1 MPKTTYW
8 ADSYVEKRCTA
19 DEAIRRIKP
28 GQRVFISS
36 SCGEPQHLVKA
47 LSRLSSKFTDLEI
60 VRLLSLESTPITLI
74 ANKSHSRQFNIRSF
88 YLGSAQPRQLKKNA
102 RFLTPI
108 NLSQIPRLFKTRRLP
123 INAALIQVSPPD
135 DFGWMSLGVS
145 VDITK
150 SAAESADMVI
160 AQINPCMPR
169 VLGRSFIHVNDVHY
183 LVEHEEAILTKD
195 EMPDLETANTIAKHI
210 SKLIKDGSTIQTSL
224 GATTNAT
231 LLCLS
236 DKNDLGVH
244 THYLTDGIM
253 RLVSMGVVTN
263 KKKGFNNDK
272 LVASSAVGS
281 SLFYEYINDN
291 PSIEFHPSD
300 YINDPGIIARHN
312 AMVSMNTAMAI
323 DLTGQIAADA
333 LLQNNFS
340 GVNGMM
346 DFIKGASMARDG
358 KSIIMLTATSD
369 HGKISRIVPFL
380 DNTAVVVPRGEVQYV
395 VTEYGIVNLFGK
407 NIQERALALIS
418 IAHPDF
424 RNELFEKARDLD
436 YIDINRKLKDAIK
449 GVYPLRLEETVQVND
464 QTITLRPAKPVDE
477 RGVQEHYYTMNRKD
491 VISRFFHEKTS
502 FVRDQIDTT
511 FEIDYVNDLTIV
523 AVVGELGFEKI
534 IAVGEYLCN
543 PVVNMA
549 EIAFSVSTE
558 WQGAGLAQLLQRKL
572 AEAAQSNG
580 INGLIAYTSPQNKG
594 MIRLFKKLPF
604 QVNSEYEDD
613 MLILSCLFSQPAK
626 GAGQETLP
634 GGTTP

>member
-8 ADSYVEKRCTA
+8 ADNYVDKRCTA
-19 DEAIRRIKP
+19 NEAICKIKP

-36 SCGEPQHLVKA
+36 SCGEPQHLVKE
-47 LSRLSSKFTDLEI
+47 LSKLSAKFTDLEI

-74 ANKSHSRQFNIRSF
+74 ANKSHSQQFNIRSF
-88 YLGSAQPRQLKKNA
+88 YLGSAQSKQLKKNA

-108 NLSQIPRLFKTRRLP
+108 NLSQIPTLFKTKRLP
-123 INAALIQVSPPD
+123 IHVALIQVSPPD

-145 VDITK
+145 VDITQ

-160 AQINPCMPR
+160 AQVNPCMPR
-169 VLGRSFIHVNDVHY
+169 VLGRSFIHVNNVDFF
-183 LVEHEEAILTKD
+183 VEYEEDILTKK
-195 EMPDLETANTIAKHI
+195 EMPDSETANIIARHI
-210 SKLIKDGSTIQTSL
+210 SKIINDGSTIQTSL

-236 DKNDLGVH
+236 KKNDLGIH

-263 KKKGFNNDK
+263 RKKGFNNDK

-281 SLFYEYINDN
+281 SLFYDFIDDN

-300 YINDPGIIARHN
+300 YINDPRIIARHN
-312 AMVSMNTAMAI
+312 SMVSMNTALAI

-333 LLQNNFS
+333 LLRNNFS

-346 DFIKGASMARDG
+346 DFVKGTSMSENG

-369 HGKISRIVPFL
+369 KGKTSRIIPFL
-380 DNTAVVVPRGEVQYV
+380 DNTAVVIPRGDVQYV

-424 RNELFEKARDLD
+424 RDELFSKAKELD
-436 YIDINRKLKDAIK
+436 FIDKNRKLKDAIK
-449 GVYPLRLEETVQVND
+449 GVYPLKLEETVQLNG
-464 QTITLRPAKPVDE
+464 QTVTLRPAKPVDE
-477 RGVQEHYYTMNRKD
+477 RCIQEHYYTMNRKD

-502 FVRDQIDTT
+502 FVHDQIDST
-511 FEIDYVNDLTIV
+511 FEIDYINDLTIV

-534 IAVGEYLCN
+534 IAVGEYLRN

-549 EIAFSVSTE
+549 EIAFSVSWE
-558 WQGAGLAQLLQRKL
+558 WQGFGIANLLEKKL
-572 AEAAQSNG
+572 AEAADSNG
-580 INGLIAYTSPQNKG
+580 IKGLIAYTSPQNKG
-594 MIRLFKKLPF
+594 MIRLFKKLPYK
-604 QVNSEYEDD
+604 VRSEYEDD
-613 MLILSCLFSQPAK
+613 MLVLNCLFSEPVS
-626 GAGQETLP
+626 G
-634 GGTTP
+634 